1 MGDGAD
7 RGLLAGRPNRVA
19 PGMGGASSQQAMTK
33 FRGTATHAA
42 RRLDTEPRKICPGR
56 PLSDHLWPP
65 NAL

>member
-1 MGDGAD
+1 
-7 RGLLAGRPNRVA
+7 
-19 PGMGGASSQQAMTK
+19 MGGASSQQAMTK